1 MRSATGCRCCWLAL
15 ASVLVAACTPPAPPS
30 APARAEP
37 ARAVSEEEI
46 KPVQKPNLAIIDLVE
61 TPTADKKT
69 VTVSGRLVNRGT
81 GTTREVYVHVEALD
95 HDGAVLISADSE
107 PSTEAIAPGATGGF
121 SVMLENRRDVDSY
134 HVEAISR

>member
-1 MRSATGCRCCWLAL
+1 MRSGPAYRCCVFAL
-15 ASVLVAACTPPAPPS
+15 AGALVAACTPPAPPS

-37 ARAVSEEEI
+37 ALPIYEEEL
-46 KPVQKPNLAIIDLVE
+46 KPVAKPHLAIIDLVE

-81 GTTREVYVHVEALD
+81 GTTRQVYVHVEALD
-95 HDGAVLISADSE
+95 HNGAVLISADSE
-107 PSTEAIAPGATGGF
+107 PSTEAIAPGASGSF
-121 SVMLENRRDVDSY
+121 SVTLENRRDVDRY